1 MGQPYERTVPR
12 LAGVVKETPEV
23 RGMHVGHTFER
34 RVRWTHDDIVRFAQD
49 VGDSNP
55 LHHDA
60 AYAAGT
66 RFGGLI
72 ASGAHT
78 VAVMMAVCGAQAS
91 REKPGVGLEFS
102 FRLLGAAKP
111 NEDIAF
117 RWEIVAIE
125 ESERPRGTLVTL
137 RGEAI
142 AEGDRLLLSATAKTL
157 FVAVL

>member
-1 MGQPYERTVPR
+1 
-12 LAGVVKETPEV
+12 
-23 RGMHVGHTFER
+23 MHVGHSFER
-34 RVRWTHDDIVRFAQD
+34 RVRWTETDIVRFAED

-55 LHHDA
+55 LHHDS
-60 AYAAGT
+60 AYSTDT

-78 VAVMMAVCGAQAS
+78 VAVMMAVCGSQAT
-91 REKPGVGLEFS
+91 REKPGVGLEFN

-111 NEDIAF
+111 GEEIVF

-142 AEGDRLLLSATAKTL
+142 AEGERLLLSATAKTL